1 RHRPSRAVARVMSK
15 FPIGVTLRHGRH
27 IWQIAAAIFAF
38 FSFFAV
44 AAPASAQSLGR
55 GDYERCA
62 VYDRDGDFS
71 GYDSVCLAARR
82 AALRDLNDD
91 PYRYRTPSGTSV
103 ADTGIYFCPHWAN
116 QGRGWSVGGV
126 TDYGSGMYASGF
138 ASVDAPVNG
147 RLCTPRPVNYQGT
160 GYY

>member
-1 RHRPSRAVARVMSK
+1 MSWTLGRSGPS
-15 FPIGVTLRHGRH
+15 
-27 IWQIAAAIFAF
+27 WQIAAALLA
-38 FSFFAV
+38 AGLCAL
-44 AAPASAQSLGR
+44 AAPATAQSLGR
-55 GDYERCA
+55 GDYQRCA
-62 VYDRDGDFS
+62 VHDRYGDFS

-91 PYRYRTPSGTSV
+91 RYGGRGYDDRGRYSRAPIRDS
-103 ADTGIYFCPHWAN
+103 GIYFCPHWAN

-126 TDYGSGMYASGF
+126 TDYGSGRYASGY
-138 ASVDAPVNG
+138 ATVDAPVNG

>member
-1 RHRPSRAVARVMSK
+1 L
-15 FPIGVTLRHGRH
+15 TLRRGRRA
-27 IWQIAAAIFAF
+27 WQVAAA
-38 FSFFAV
+38 FFAASGLCVV
-44 AAPASAQSLGR
+44 AASASAQSLGR

-62 VYDRDGDFS
+62 VRDRYGDFS

-91 PYRYRTPSGTSV
+91 RHGRRYSEHHDSRYGRSYGSNRSAV

-126 TDYGSGMYASGF
+126 TNYGSGMYASGY

>member
-1 RHRPSRAVARVMSK
+1 M
-15 FPIGVTLRHGRH
+15 
-27 IWQIAAAIFAF
+27 
-38 FSFFAV
+38 
-44 AAPASAQSLGR
+44 GR

-62 VYDRDGDFS
+62 VHDRYGDFS

-91 PYRYRTPSGTSV
+91 RYVGRDRYSGRYGRSSGPRV

-126 TDYGSGMYASGF
+126 TDYGSGMYASGY

-147 RLCTPRPVNYQGT
+147 RLCTPRPVNYHGT